1 MATSSTNLRVR
12 ISADLAD
19 IKQGLGLLRGELAKV
34 KGQADKSLNNANLV
48 NGLRSMR
55 SAVLGLAGALG
66 AGLSAGGL
74 IRISDEAKEAAAR
87 LKLATR
93 TTDEFSRAQ
102 EGLFEISQRTR
113 TALSASIDL
122 YYRLERSTRQLNIS
136 QATLLQLTETI
147 NKAGQIGGGGPAFE
161 AALIQFGQALQAGDL
176 SAVAQEMNS
185 IQEQAPRLAEAIVT
199 GLKQLGFEGSNSLK
213 KLISEGGVQVQDL
226 LRAILTQVDAIDA
239 EFADLPETIHGGFTR
254 IRNAFLQYIS
264 TSDQADKTSAAFAN
278 TLTTIAEHLP
288 ALINSFVRLGAV
300 VAAYLVTFKLIPGLY
315 RTVISL
321 TTALTGANAGLAAS
335 FAAAGTRGAKG
346 LLALRLAGT
355 TVLSF
360 FAGWQLGKLLREQF
374 VSVRVAGIYLAES
387 LHKVA
392 TIIVHGFTSMG
403 PRIKLALLEAF
414 NFVIDVADRM
424 NSAITNVLS
433 KLPGR
438 VGQAYVDARAK
449 SKAFLDGLRADTAGV
464 AAEVAKLDAE
474 LAGKLAEISRNYGDQ
489 VNVAYEEA
497 AGAGRATL
505 DAGTGEVSLGGGGG
519 SAILGTVDQVELALD
534 LIKRKLEELDRQ
546 FKAREISVTEYF
558 QKRTALQLQAID
570 LEIAQAKA
578 EAATAKTTEQ
588 QSAALTRI
596 VKLQRDRAEIG
607 PQAARDQL
615 AAEKE
620 LHEERLRQLEEQAQA
635 IQGRLR
641 GTETAIGAQV
651 GAGLMGSLEGERRIR
666 EAREV
671 AIQQLRTL
679 RDTALAYLATL
690 SPDSPE
696 AQAVLDYL
704 QQLNGSLADVQASQ
718 RKMLQDMKGEGV
730 NAFKSLFSDLRKDV
744 DSAGE
749 AVARFF
755 DTLLDGIAAILEQKA
770 AEQLVDWIFSLFGQQ
785 GTVKHAGGVVGNSGS
800 WSRNLNPLMFG
811 AAPRYH
817 TGGFAGLAPDEVAAV
832 LQKGEEVITEHD
844 PRHTR
849 NGGRQRG
856 GGGVDRVI
864 INNYTDAQPRTEER
878 PNGSGGRDLIVT
890 LKRVARAAV
899 AEDITRGSGEV
910 SKALGR
916 HTNVRRTGVARG

>member
-34 KGQADKSLNNANLV
+34 KGQADKSLGNNAGLV

-74 IRISDEAKEAAAR
+74 IRISDEAKEIASR
-87 LKLATR
+87 LKLAT
-93 TTDEFSRAQ
+93 TGTESFNRAQ
-102 EGLFEISQRTR
+102 RETYEIAQRTR
-113 TALSASIDL
+113 TGLKATAEL
-122 YYRLERSTRQLNIS
+122 YARIERSTRDLGLNQS
-136 QATLLQLTETI
+136 TLAALTETI
-147 NKAGQIGGGGPAFE
+147 NQAAQISGGGAGAD
-161 AALIQFGQALQAGDL
+161 AALFQLSQGLASGQLRGEEL
-176 SAVAQEMNS
+176 NS
-185 IQEQAPRLAEAIVT
+185 VLEQTPRLAQAIADGMQIPIGALRT
-199 GLKQLGFEGSNSLK
+199 YAKDG
-213 KLISEGGVQVQDL
+213 KLSAETV
-226 LRAILTQVDAIDA
+226 LRALLSQREVLAK
-239 EFADLPETIHGGFTR
+239 EFSELPETISGGFTR
-254 IRNAFLQYIS
+254 VRNAFLQYVA
-264 TSDQADKTSAAFAN
+264 TSDQADKTSTAVAN
-278 TLTTIAEHLP
+278 ALKTIAENLP
-288 ALINSFVRLGAV
+288 AIINSFVRLGTV
-300 VAAYLVTFKLIPGLY
+300 VAAYLVTFKLIPGIY
-315 RTVISL
+315 RTVIAL

-335 FAAAGTRGAKG
+335 FAAAGTNGAKG

-392 TIIVHGFTSMG
+392 ATIVHGFTSMG

-438 VGQAYVDARAK
+438 VGQAYVDARKK

-474 LAGKLAEISRNYGDQ
+474 LAGKLAEISANYGDQ
-489 VNVAYEEA
+489 VNMAYAEA
-497 AGAGRATL
+497 AGAGRASL
-505 DAGTGEVSLGGGGG
+505 DAGTGQVSLGGGGG
-519 SAILGTVDQVELALD
+519 GSAVLGTADQVELALD

-570 LEIAQAKA
+570 LEISQAKA

-607 PQAARDQL
+607 PRAAREQL
-615 AAEKE
+615 TAEKE
-620 LHEERLRQLEEQAQA
+620 LHEERLRQLEEEAQT

-718 RKMLQDMKGEGV
+718 RKMLQDMKGEAVG
-730 NAFKSLFSDLRKDV
+730 AFKGLFSDLRKDV

-770 AEQLVDWIFSLFGQQ
+770 AEQLVDWIFSLFGQK

-800 WSRNLNPLMFG
+800 WSRNLNPLLFG
-811 AAPRYH
+811 TAPRYH

-832 LQKGEEVITEHD
+832 LQKGEEVITEND

-856 GGGVDRVI
+856 AGGVDRVI

-878 PNGSGGRDLIVT
+878 PNASGGRDLIVT